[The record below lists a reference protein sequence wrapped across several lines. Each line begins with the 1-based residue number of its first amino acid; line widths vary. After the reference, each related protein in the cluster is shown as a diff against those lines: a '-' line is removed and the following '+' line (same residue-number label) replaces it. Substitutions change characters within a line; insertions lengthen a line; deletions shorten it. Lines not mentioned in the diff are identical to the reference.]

1 VASYQA
7 IAAVSRAIRGLL
19 DLACPRPEFDGA
31 RFEVYQ
37 ANNFQTPMDE
47 GVSIYLYRVAP
58 NARRNLPSRTGSNGE
73 TYRPPLPLDLFYML
87 TAWGRTFEK
96 QQGLLGF
103 CIRELGDVPIL
114 PSGLL
119 NHFGPERDVFRDDE
133 AVELVLEPLTLQ
145 DFSNIWEPLKPNL
158 QPSATY
164 VARMVSIDSTV
175 EMPGGGN
182 VQTRQFDFKDAT
194 GLSEKRLH
202 EPNAAH

>member
-37 ANNFQTPMDE
+37 ANNFQNPMDE
-47 GVSIYLYRVAP
+47 GVSLYLYRVATSS
-58 NARRNLPSRTGSNGE
+58 RRNLPSRVGPNGE
-73 TYRPPLPLDLFYML
+73 TYRPPLPLDLYYML

-103 CIRELGDVPIL
+103 CIRELGNVPIL

-119 NHFGPERDVFRDDE
+119 NHFGPSDVFRPDE
-133 AVELVLEPLTLQ
+133 TVELVFEPLSLQ

-164 VARMVSIDSTV
+164 VARMVSLESTIQ
-175 EMPGGGN
+175 MPGAGN
-182 VQTRQFDFKDAT
+182 VQTRQFDFKNAT
-194 GLSEKRLH
+194 TLSGK
-202 EPNAAH
+202 

>member
-1 VASYQA
+1 MASYQA
-7 IAAVSRAIRGLL
+7 IAAVSRGIRGLL
-19 DLACPRPEFDGA
+19 ELACPRPEFDGA

-37 ANNFQTPMDE
+37 AGDFQTPMDE
-47 GVSIYLYRVAP
+47 GVSLYLYRVSTSS
-58 NARRNLPSRTGSNGE
+58 RRNLPSRIGPNGE
-73 TYRPPLPLDLFYML
+73 TYRPPLPLDLYYML

-103 CIRELGDVPIL
+103 CVRELGNMPIL

-119 NHFGPERDVFRDDE
+119 NHFGPADVFRDE
-133 AVELVLEPLTLQ
+133 ETVELVFEPLTLQ

-164 VARMVSIDSTV
+164 VARMVSIESTLQI
-175 EMPGGGN
+175 PSLGD

-194 GLSEKRLH
+194 TASG
-202 EPNAAH
+202 

>member
-19 DLACPRPEFDGA
+19 DLACPRPEFEGA
-31 RFEVYQ
+31 QFKVYQ
-37 ANNFQTPMDE
+37 ANDFQSPMDE
-47 GVSIYLYRVAP
+47 GVSLYLYRVSSSS
-58 NARRNLPSRTGSNGE
+58 RRNLPSRIGPNGE
-73 TYRPPLPLDLFYML
+73 TYRPPLPLDLYYML

-103 CIRELGDVPIL
+103 CIRELGNVPIL

-119 NHFGPERDVFRDDE
+119 NHFGPERDVFREDE
-133 AVELVLEPLTLQ
+133 AVELVFEPLSLQ

-164 VARMVSIDSTV
+164 VARMVSIESTV
-175 EMPGGGN
+175 EVPGGGI
-182 VQTRQFDFKDAT
+182 VQTRRFEFKDAT
-194 GLSEKRLH
+194 GLSGK
-202 EPNAAH
+202 

>member
-1 VASYQA
+1 MGATVASYQA

-31 RFEVYQ
+31 QFKVYQ
-37 ANNFQTPMDE
+37 AADFQNPMDE
-47 GVSIYLYRVAP
+47 GVSLYLYRVSSSS
-58 NARRNLPSRTGSNGE
+58 RRNLPSRIGPNGE
-73 TYRPPLPLDLFYML
+73 TYRPPLPLDLYYML

-103 CIRELGDVPIL
+103 CIRELGNMPIL

-119 NHFGPERDVFRDDE
+119 NHFGPERDVFSEGE
-133 AVELVLEPLTLQ
+133 AVELVFETLTLQ

-164 VARMVSIDSTV
+164 VARMVSIESTV
-175 EMPGGGN
+175 EMPGGGY
-182 VQTRQFDFKDAT
+182 VQTRRFEFKDST
-194 GLSEKRLH
+194 LLSGK
-202 EPNAAH
+202 

>member
-1 VASYQA
+1 MASYQA

-31 RFEVYQ
+31 QFKVYQ
-37 ANNFQTPMDE
+37 SNDFQNPMDE
-47 GVSIYLYRVAP
+47 GVSLYLYRLSSSS
-58 NARRNLPSRTGSNGE
+58 RRNLPPRPGPNGE
-73 TYRPPLPLDLFYML
+73 TYRPPLPLDLYYML

-103 CIRELGDVPIL
+103 CIRELGNTPIL

-119 NHFGPERDVFRDDE
+119 NHFGPDADVFRE
-133 AVELVLEPLTLQ
+133 HESVELVFEPLTLQ
-145 DFSNIWEPLKPNL
+145 DISNIWEPLKANL

-164 VARMVSIDSTV
+164 VARMVSIDSVV

-182 VQTRQFDFKDAT
+182 VQTRLFEFKDAT
-194 GLSEKRLH
+194 ALSGK
-202 EPNAAH
+202 

>member
-7 IAAVSRAIRGLL
+7 IAAISRAIRGLL

-37 ANNFQTPMDE
+37 ANNFQNPMDE
-47 GVSIYLYRVAP
+47 GVSLYLYRVSTSS
-58 NARRNLPSRTGSNGE
+58 RRNLPSRIGPNGE
-73 TYRPPLPLDLFYML
+73 TYRPPLPLDLYYML

-103 CIRELGDVPIL
+103 CIRELGNVPIL

-119 NHFGPERDVFRDDE
+119 NHFGPSDVFRQDE
-133 AVELVLEPLTLQ
+133 AVELVFEPLSLQ

-164 VARMVSIDSTV
+164 VARMVSIESTI
-175 EMPGGGN
+175 EILGAGN
-182 VQTRQFDFKDAT
+182 VQTRQFEFKDAT
-194 GLSEKRLH
+194 RLSGK
-202 EPNAAH
+202 

>member
-1 VASYQA
+1 MASYQA
-7 IAAVSRAIRGLL
+7 IAAVSRAIKGLL

-31 RFEVYQ
+31 RFDVYQ
-37 ANNFQTPMDE
+37 ANNFQNPMDE
-47 GVSIYLYRVAP
+47 GVSLYLYRVATSS
-58 NARRNLPSRTGSNGE
+58 RRNLPSRVGPNGE
-73 TYRPPLPLDLFYML
+73 TYRPPLPLDLYYMI

-103 CIRELGDVPIL
+103 CIRELGNTPIL

-119 NHFGPERDVFRDDE
+119 NHFGPDRHVFREDE
-133 AVELVLEPLTLQ
+133 AVELVFEPLSLQ

-164 VARMVSIDSTV
+164 VARMVSIESTV
-175 EMPGGGN
+175 LIPGAGN

-194 GLSEKRLH
+194 PLTVK
-202 EPNAAH
+202 

>member
-1 VASYQA
+1 MASYQA

-37 ANNFQTPMDE
+37 ANNFQNPMDE
-47 GVSIYLYRVAP
+47 GISLYLYRVSSSS
-58 NARRNLPSRTGSNGE
+58 RRNLPSRTGPNGE
-73 TYRPPLPLDLFYML
+73 TYRPPLPLDLYYML

-103 CIRELGDVPIL
+103 CIRELGNIPIL

-119 NHFGPERDVFRDDE
+119 NHFGPERNVFREDE
-133 AVELVLEPLTLQ
+133 TVELVFEPLTLQ

-164 VARMVSIDSTV
+164 VARMVSIESTV
-175 EMPGGGN
+175 EISGAGI

-194 GLSEKRLH
+194 ALSGK
-202 EPNAAH
+202 

>member
-1 VASYQA
+1 MASYQA

-19 DLACPRPEFDGA
+19 ELACPRPEFDGA

-37 ANNFQTPMDE
+37 AGDFQTPMDE
-47 GVSIYLYRVAP
+47 GVSLYLYRVSTSS
-58 NARRNLPSRTGSNGE
+58 RRNLPSRIGPNGE
-73 TYRPPLPLDLFYML
+73 TYRPPLPLDLYYML

-103 CIRELGDVPIL
+103 CIRELGNMPIL

-119 NHFGPERDVFRDDE
+119 NHFGPTDVFRDQE
-133 AVELVLEPLTLQ
+133 TVELVFEPLTLQ

-164 VARMVSIDSTV
+164 VARMVSIESTLQI
-175 EMPGGGN
+175 PSLGN

-194 GLSEKRLH
+194 TASG
-202 EPNAAH
+202 

>member
-7 IAAVSRAIRGLL
+7 IAAVSRAIKGLL

-31 RFEVYQ
+31 RFDVYQ
-37 ANNFQTPMDE
+37 ANNFQNPMDE
-47 GVSIYLYRVAP
+47 GVSLYLYRVATSS
-58 NARRNLPSRTGSNGE
+58 RRNLPSRVGPNGE
-73 TYRPPLPLDLFYML
+73 TYRPPLPLDLYYMI

-103 CIRELGDVPIL
+103 CIRELGNTPIL

-119 NHFGPERDVFRDDE
+119 NHFGPDRHVFREDE
-133 AVELVLEPLTLQ
+133 AVELVFEPLSLQ

-164 VARMVSIDSTV
+164 VARMVSIESTV
-175 EMPGGGN
+175 LIPGAGN

-194 GLSEKRLH
+194 PLTVK
-202 EPNAAH
+202 

>member
-37 ANNFQTPMDE
+37 ASNFQNPMDE
-47 GVSIYLYRVAP
+47 GVSLYLYRVSTSS
-58 NARRNLPSRTGSNGE
+58 RRNLPSRTGPNGE
-73 TYRPPLPLDLFYML
+73 TYRPPLPLDLYYML

-103 CIRELGDVPIL
+103 CIRELGNIPIL

-119 NHFGPERDVFRDDE
+119 NHFGPSDVFRQDE
-133 AVELVLEPLTLQ
+133 AVELVFEPLTLQ

-164 VARMVSIDSTV
+164 VARMVAIESTV
-175 EMPGGGN
+175 EILGAGN

-194 GLSEKRLH
+194 TLSGK
-202 EPNAAH
+202 